1 VIVPHIPLAVDAQF
15 FGALLHAV
23 AMVAAHDHERVVP
36 SGWREVLVAAIG
48 LGLLEV
54 LLQFLIHLQ
63 SQILYIS
70 GVPLVFVK
78 VLGHLLHLAL
88 ELLRESRSIG
98 DHILGRAD
106 LDEALVGGTV
116 LAVLERPKE
125 ARDILLLCFY
135 DHGLADLFLVLES
148 LLMLIKN

>member
-23 AMVAAHDHERVVP
+23 AIVTAHYHERVVP
-36 SGWREVLVAAIG
+36 SGWREVLVATIG
-48 LGLLEV
+48 LGLLDV
-54 LLQFLIHLQ
+54 LFQFLIHLQ

-78 VLGHLLHLAL
+78 VLGRLLHLAL

-106 LDEALVGGTV
+106 LDEALVRGTV

-135 DHGLADLFLVLES
+135 DHGLADLLLVLES